1 MTGRRI
7 FLLTI
12 LLALTSFL
20 TAQEVVHGASCTAA
34 DEIIDGAVHPELIP
48 DSSAFRLWFSSVS
61 LPENP
66 TTDQQAIQ
74 RRQLSSLRLDDGDF
88 EVVTQSIA
96 AFRKGFSALIS
107 EQNSRA
113 EQDGRALRTTDNSRF
128 LADRDTLV
136 ISLINNLKAQLS
148 PTGWA
153 TVSSHVTEE
162 KKNMKLS
169 PVTRLTEEP

>member
-61 LPENP
+61 LPENQ

-169 PVTRLTEEP
+169 PVTR